1 MGFSLQGKWSFKWFF
16 RLLVSINIHY
26 LPNWYTFNWKIKNLT
41 IWSTRALFSSLIIF
55 FFKMGQLRPLFRLFL
70 VFSSKQYNSDNKSKK
85 MFTQYTAPGFE
96 PTTFLTWVVTRPIKW
111 YFLVL
116 FRCAKFSHLYPTC
129 WRHWNISGFFGQSF
143 FSLDIIAIALKLT
156 RHNLTYLNRT
166 IVT

>member
-111 YFLVL
+111 YFWCYFGVPNSPVFIQHFDDTEI
-116 FRCAKFSHLYPTC
+116 FRDFSAKVFLA
-129 WRHWNISGFFGQSF
+129 WI
-143 FSLDIIAIALKLT
+143 L
-156 RHNLTYLNRT
+156 
-166 IVT
+166 